1 MLGGMS
7 QEQIFGGIRPIVS
20 IAHDLR
26 GITVLDDQFERI
38 SSPGFRLE
46 VLRCQTLGPEP
57 VPSLVFRKV
66 SFGIENGAGLGQSPV
81 ADETDSGCY

>member
-7 QEQIFGGIRPIVS
+7 QEEILGRIRSIIS

-26 GITVLDDQFERI
+26 GVPVLDDQFERI
-38 SSPGFRLE
+38 SSPGFRFE
-46 VLRCQTLGPEP
+46 VLRCQPLGSEP

-66 SFGIENGAGLGQSPV
+66 SFGIEDGAGLGQPPV
-81 ADETDSGCY
+81 ADEVDSGCY